1 MTRRNMLTLLVTEE
15 EKAMLERL
23 AEETG
28 GGGMSAYVRRMI
40 RQEAQRLGLVPAGSS
55 TAPDAEAVAA

>member
-1 MTRRNMLTLLVTEE
+1 MKRRVFLTLLVSDE

-28 GGGMSAYVRRMI
+28 GGGMSAYVRRLI
-40 RQEAQRLGLVPAGSS
+40 RQEAQRFGLLIPVPPSEE
-55 TAPDAEAVAA
+55 PQAVQA